1 MAQYTT
7 TVYTSNGAKAIH
19 RNLSWADAN
28 SIGSKASESG
38 YAEITYGK
46 DVVCRSV
53 FVPSWAVELDR
64 SHL

>member
-1 MAQYTT
+1 MAKYTT
-7 TVYTSNGAKAIH
+7 TTYTDNSAKAIH
-19 RNLSWADAN
+19 RDLSWADAK
-28 SIGSKASESG
+28 SICSKASESG

-53 FVPSWAVELDR
+53 FVPTWAVEIDR